1 MTDSVLQIEV
11 TRENASCPVIRL
23 EGELDAST
31 APDLK
36 GTVMSLVSDGCRDL
50 VVDMER
56 LYLLDTTA
64 LGVLMSACQRVP
76 GKLSIQ
82 NPTPPVRRVLDTTG
96 LSQVIEIRDEG
107 GEQQQLLNFGITIE
121 DTAQGVPV
129 VHLSGE
135 LDAYSAAHF
144 RGALVTLTQEGHR
157 FVVLYLGA
165 LEFVDSVGLGSMV
178 SVYTRLKKAGGGLF
192 IAAPSEQIAKVLHIT
207 GLDALFPLYISC
219 AEAMAAATGAATESV

>member
-11 TRENASCPVIRL
+11 TREDASCPVIRL

-31 APDLK
+31 APDLR
-36 GTVMSLVSDGCRDL
+36 GTVIALVNDGCRDL

-64 LGVLMSACQRVP
+64 MGALMSACQRVP

-82 NPTPPVRRVLDTTG
+82 NPTPPVRRVLDATG
-96 LSQVIEIRDEG
+96 LSQIIEIRDEG

-129 VHLSGE
+129 VHLRGE

-144 RGALVTLTQEGHR
+144 RGALVTLTQEGHH
-157 FVVLYLGA
+157 FVVLHLGA
-165 LEFVDSVGLGSMV
+165 LDFVDSVGLGSMV
-178 SVYTRLKKAGGGLF
+178 SVYTRLKKADGGLF

-207 GLDALFPLYISC
+207 GLDALFPLYASC
-219 AEAMAAATGAATESV
+219 TDALAAAAGAATGLV